1 MDYDRVLY
9 ERHNRATPRN
19 MQEAADADLV
29 VLERQDGSWEIW
41 KDRYDTGG
49 TPMLYPSRAQAP
61 PTIQEAVAQV
71 EVLR

>member
-1 MDYDRVLY
+1 MDYRRVLY
-9 ERHNRATPRN
+9 ERHNRTTPRN

-41 KDRYDTGG
+41 KDRYGVQTIHR
-49 TPMLYPSRAQAP
+49 SRAAAP
-61 PTIQEAVAQV
+61 TAIQEAVAQV